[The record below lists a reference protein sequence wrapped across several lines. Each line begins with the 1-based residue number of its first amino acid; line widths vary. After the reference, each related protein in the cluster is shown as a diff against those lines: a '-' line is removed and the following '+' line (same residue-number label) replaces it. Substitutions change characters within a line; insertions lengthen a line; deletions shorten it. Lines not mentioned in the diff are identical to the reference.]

1 MALKLASFEAEK
13 LPINQRFHCFVIK
26 RNLNLRI
33 FKVVFYP
40 KKIMTR
46 INAMANHK
54 SALKR
59 IRQTAK
65 RTERNRFYRTRL
77 KNIVKAVRTAID
89 AGNKEEAAAALK
101 TANQQIHKF
110 VSKGILK
117 KETAARKVSRLHQA
131 VNAL

>member
-1 MALKLASFEAEK
+1 M
-13 LPINQRFHCFVIK
+13 H
-26 RNLNLRI
+26 
-33 FKVVFYP
+33 
-40 KKIMTR
+40 
-46 INAMANHK
+46 MANHK

-77 KNIVKAVRTAID
+77 KNIVKAVRSAVDT
-89 AGNKEEAAAALK
+89 GNKEEAAEALK
-101 TANQQIHKF
+101 VANQQIHKF

-117 KETAARKVSRLHQA
+117 KETAARKVSRLHKA